1 MMRHLE
7 EVGMGYFGHL
17 GLALKNAGLLLLV
30 VVVLVVHGFLPF
42 LFVRT
47 ASNILDGVRFPKGKK

>member
-1 MMRHLE
+1 M
-7 EVGMGYFGHL
+7 
-17 GLALKNAGLLLLV
+17 KNAGLLLLA
-30 VVVLVVHGFLPF
+30 VVVLVAHGFLPF